1 MTDWS
6 KVSHHT
12 INCSK
17 MTRPVEICDVMK
29 KLKIDTYVYEIRHN
43 NVTIKYGMSNDNCP
57 LHGERLYRQIGKLY
71 SWGRHRL
78 LGPNDITFEY
88 VDDEYKVK
96 YGTYMDHKSINIT
109 VWDFTNYPFETFDED
124 VELLRVEK
132 ELIDSYKKFHNA
144 IPLGNNYD
152 MDFVSRKYT
161 IRKDLFESIFGG

>member
-17 MTRPVEICDVMK
+17 MKKPKEICDVMK
-29 KLKIDTYVYEIRHN
+29 SLKIDRYVYEIRHN
-43 NVTIKYGMSNDNCP
+43 NITVKYGMSDDNCP

-71 SWGRHRL
+71 SWGRDRL
-78 LGPNDITFEY
+78 QGPNDITFEY
-88 VDDEYKVK
+88 TDNDYEQK
-96 YGTYMDHKSINIT
+96 YGSFMDHKNITIT
-109 VWDFTNYPFETFDED
+109 VWDFTNYPFLTLEED
-124 VELLRVEK
+124 TEILRAEK
-132 ELIDSYKKFHNA
+132 ELIDSYKKFHNS